1 MDWKC
6 SYCGCI
12 CKSRRKLAEHGKN
25 CIEKG
30 KLSKDSLG
38 RVKVPGIGKKSA
50 DTFRKKVESGLAE
63 YKGHNHNEETRNRLS
78 KIRQKW
84 LEENPNHGVKWY
96 TVNGIKVQG
105 TWEKRF
111 AEYLNRMNI
120 LWTRESIQF
129 QKTHR
134 YTPDFY
140 CPVENVY
147 FEVKGFRRDRDIY
160 KMYLVLDEH
169 PNIQIKMIEKEQ
181 LDNLDKINIFNL
193 PNFQE
198 IYKREDIDT
207 NLFLN
212 IWSIKT
218 DCSPTGRRQQT

>member
-1 MDWKC
+1 MVYKNAQDWKC
-6 SYCGCI
+6 PYCNLI
-12 CKSRRKLAEHGKN
+12 VKSRRKFYEHSKN
-25 CIEKG
+25 CIEKE
-30 KLSKDSLG
+30 KLPKDSLG
-38 RVKVPGIGKKSA
+38 RVKNPNQYNGFKQYISSIRGKNI
-50 DTFRKKVESGLAE
+50 
-63 YKGHNHNEETRNRLS
+63 KGHKHTEETRKHLS
-78 KIRQKW
+78 EIRQKW
-84 LEENPNHGVKWY
+84 LEEHPNHGVKWY

-105 TWEKRF
+105 TWEKHF
-111 AEYLNRMNI
+111 AEYLNGMNI
-120 LWTRESIQF
+120 LWTRKPISF

-160 KMYLVLDEH
+160 KMYLVLDEY

-181 LDNLDKINIFNL
+181 LDNLDKINIFDL

-212 IWSIKT
+212 IWSK
-218 DCSPTGRRQQT
+218 